1 MTNDPNHRNGRPSS
15 ASENLNWL
23 LANFVSETVGATE
36 AIAVSADGFLLA
48 GSRGTEAEG
57 AEQLAAIVSSMTS
70 LAAGAARLHDYGR
83 AKQIIIELD
92 RGHFFIMS
100 INDGSTFGVL
110 AEGGSDVG
118 HIGYQMAL
126 TIERVGAV
134 LTPRL
139 VDQLKNALTSQHHVG
154 GQRG

>member
-1 MTNDPNHRNGRPSS
+1 MTNNSGTGGLPSS

-23 LANFVSETVGATE
+23 LANFVSETVGVAE

-48 GSRGTEAEG
+48 GSRGIEAEG

-70 LAAGAARLHDYGR
+70 LAAGAARLHGYGN

-110 AEGGSDVG
+110 AEAGSDVG

-139 VDQLKNALTSQHHVG
+139 VDQLKNALTGQHHLG
-154 GQRG
+154 GQGG